1 MSLNGASSGIKRSSS
16 PSQGSNLQ
24 QRASKVRDAQ
34 GFRLRQQ
41 ERDKSEKTAFDQ
53 MGGANNSDN
62 TLIEGKTIAEEE
74 AEGAKYVIDGKLR
87 RVTPYYFTYLTY
99 CKLRWRDRTLLD
111 IFTDEFRD
119 RTPEAYKRQL
129 RMVWLV

>member
-74 AEGAKYVIDGKLR
+74 AEGAKV
-87 RVTPYYFTYLTY
+87 
-99 CKLRWRDRTLLD
+99 CHRWEVEESYALLFH
-111 IFTDEFRD
+111 ISNLLQASLERSNVVGYIH
-119 RTPEAYKRQL
+119 R
-129 RMVWLV
+129 